1 MLLGKYNFLHITH
14 LRWLQFRTILL
25 RGMPITRSLFFLT
38 QNCIEFILNTCCRI
52 WDYRISCEAIE
63 VIQHHSEFVY
73 GLDFNIHSEGEM
85 ADCGW
90 DSLVHVFTPK
100 TFNSVTK

>member
-1 MLLGKYNFLHITH
+1 MISYFEIASLSFVI
-14 LRWLQFRTILL
+14 WCFRV
-25 RGMPITRSLFFLT
+25 
-38 QNCIEFILNTCCRI
+38 
-52 WDYRISCEAIE
+52 WDYRISCDAIE

-73 GLDFNIHSEGEM
+73 GLDFNIHNEGEM

-100 TFNSVTK
+100 TFSSVTK